1 MDFSE
6 LLQSSNNDN
15 PIIQETIDPEKY
27 TKILTTLCEKR
38 KALEAALATPD
49 LPTREEDTIALMQ
62 LKNDMALFNI
72 SEITYQA
79 YLVKQEQTS
88 STPTSSTPTPV
99 PESASTPLEVQT
111 QATPSTEENEGF

>member
-6 LLQSSNNDN
+6 LLQSPNNDN

-38 KALEAALATPD
+38 KVLESKLAIQD
-49 LPTREEDTIALMQ
+49 LSTREEDTIALLQ
-62 LKNDMALFNI
+62 LKKDMGLFGI
-72 SEITYQA
+72 TEITYQA

-88 STPTSSTPTPV
+88 STPV
-99 PESASTPLEVQT
+99 PEPASTTLEVQT